1 LGALKF
7 VRARLLGWTSVANRR
22 SCSPRAQPGPRAT
35 SANAPQLS
43 TLVQAK
49 PAAAADPRASLKS
62 RTHLEAPARASRSR
76 PRSLPPIQ
84 LSAPRAPTT
93 ADGRGPH
100 LPPSRITH
108 TSRRPNHSHRLA
120 GPVLQWARCS
130 GGPAA
135 PSSGS
140 LARPAIRGHFY
151 PPLRAVRWLVSGD
164 PFVPLF
170 SSSSRFGSR
179 AFVVFLLLVAI
190 TPRSNP
196 HTHTK
201 KKKNQFLTAGLRFTT
216 TPSFTSPAALRFL
229 SPGREA
235 LAGGE
240 QSAPRGI
247 TETPGVAEAARSS
260 SCRWRGSSL

>member
-7 VRARLLGWTSVANRR
+7 VRAKLLGWASVANRR

-151 PPLRAVRWLVSGD
+151 PPLRAVRWLASGD

-170 SSSSRFGSR
+170 SSSSRSARARSSSSSSSR
-179 AFVVFLLLVAI
+179 SPPDQ
-190 TPRSNP
+190 T
-196 HTHTK
+196 HTHTH
-201 KKKNQFLTAGLRFTT
+201 KKNQFLTAGLRFTT